1 MVGCAAGLDPDHRR
15 CKRLEEGHHL
25 FAPQHMPRRLTVSSR
40 MRRCS
45 GRMSGVM
52 WN

>member
-1 MVGCAAGLDPDHRR
+1 
-15 CKRLEEGHHL
+15 
-25 FAPQHMPRRLTVSSR
+25 MPRRLTVSSR